1 MTKLLHYDR
10 LINYLLLLLIVIR
23 LLKMN
28 TMKTIMN
35 NLKQNYLI
43 VLLLLDIQKEI
54 LQYTMKVLT
63 KIMKNLNVQA
73 QVSQEQK
80 KL

>member
-1 MTKLLHYDR
+1 MTKLLHYNR

-35 NLKQNYLI
+35 NLKQNYFI

-54 LQYTMKVLT
+54 LLYTMKVHT
-63 KIMKNLNVQA
+63 KIMKNINVQA
-73 QVSQEQK
+73 QVPQEQK